1 MRAYKR
7 EFNSQIVPR
16 RKTLLRWLAQ
26 FRTPWDLQ
34 NQDRAARDGT
44 PRSGRPTIRT
54 EEVIATVSDSVEMST
69 NCSLHTINTERYL
82 EVLEKFWDALPA
94 SERRQDGA
102 TFHCSIASRAW
113 INEHFTI
120 HVNSRRLD
128 TFWSPHSPDLSP
140 QDFYLWGYLKGK
152 VSANKPRKISQIKK
166 NLRMKLEPF
175 QQV

>member
-1 MRAYKR
+1 MRFYKR
-7 EFNSQIVPR
+7 EFNSQTAPS

-26 FRTPWDLQ
+26 FRTLWDLQ

-94 SERRQDGA
+94 SERRSGW
-102 TFHCSIASRAW
+102 F
-113 INEHFTI
+113 
-120 HVNSRRLD
+120 
-128 TFWSPHSPDLSP
+128 
-140 QDFYLWGYLKGK
+140 
-152 VSANKPRKISQIKK
+152 
-166 NLRMKLEPF
+166 
-175 QQV
+175 

>member
-7 EFNSQIVPR
+7 EFNSQIVPC

-54 EEVIATVSDSVEMST
+54 EEVVATVSDSVEMST

-94 SERRQDGA
+94 SERRSGW
-102 TFHCSIASRAW
+102 F
-113 INEHFTI
+113 
-120 HVNSRRLD
+120 
-128 TFWSPHSPDLSP
+128 
-140 QDFYLWGYLKGK
+140 
-152 VSANKPRKISQIKK
+152 
-166 NLRMKLEPF
+166 
-175 QQV
+175 